1 MILRVIIWVLLAY
14 FAYKFIVDFLLPV
27 LKVSRR
33 MRQQMKEF
41 QQRAEQQQP
50 PVEQETNAN
59 KNSSTAKSKA
69 GEYIDFEEVR
79 EK

>member
-14 FAYKFIVDFLLPV
+14 FAYKFIFDFLMPV

-33 MRQQMKEF
+33 MRQQMNEF
-41 QQRAEQQQP
+41 QQRAQQP
-50 PVEQETNAN
+50 PVEQDTNAN
-59 KNSSTAKSKA
+59 KNTSTAKTKA
-69 GEYIDFEEVR
+69 GEYIDFEEVK